1 MKRLILAMMLTSV
14 AFLTQAPQRA
24 LAQVCNGGTITGA
37 TGYQVCSPTDCDPD
51 QVGCSCSLSCAGV
64 TYAVEYCSDYTTT
77 NSCNSAG
84 IGWDCGGGECSWNG
98 PVVGGGGGG
107 GGSSCPAECRQ
118 GSSCG
123 AGYSS
128 ASGCKSNQV
137 CFEAMIK
144 SSHWSHHGRQN

>member
-1 MKRLILAMMLTSV
+1 MKRLILAMLLTSGL
-14 AFLTQAPQRA
+14 FFTQVSDAG
-24 LAQVCNGGTITGA
+24 AQVCNGGTITGA
-37 TGYQVCSPTDCDPD
+37 TGVTICSPSPCVEGQP
-51 QVGCSCSLSCAGV
+51 GCSCSLSCAGV

-84 IGWDCGGGECSWNG
+84 IGWDCGGGECSWSG

-118 GSSCG
+118 GSACG
-123 AGYSS
+123 VGYSS

-144 SSHWSHHGRQN
+144 SPHWSHHGRQN